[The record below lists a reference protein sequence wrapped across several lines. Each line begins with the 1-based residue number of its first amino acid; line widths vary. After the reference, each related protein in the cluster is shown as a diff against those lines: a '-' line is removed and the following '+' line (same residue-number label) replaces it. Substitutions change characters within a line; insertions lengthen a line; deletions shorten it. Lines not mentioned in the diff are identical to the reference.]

1 MGLRYSARI
10 DRKLKSAFRF
20 AIRAWKATSKA
31 AELIKRGR
39 SIGQPAYAG
48 KTWVLFLGLLEGG
61 LEVTPEGVGILESGA
76 QAQEAGG
83 HAIAL
88 PAMPALHDARDAAER
103 GGVVDQAGRG

>member
-1 MGLRYSARI
+1 MGHRYSAQI
-10 DRKLKSAFRF
+10 PGELKSAFRF

-48 KTWVLFLGLLEGG
+48 KRSVLFLGFLEGG
-61 LEVTPEGVGILESGA
+61 LEVVPDCVRVLEAGA
-76 QAQEAGG
+76 QAQEAGR
-83 HAIAL
+83 HTLAL

-103 GGVVDQAGRG
+103 GG